1 MKKYFVLEVN
11 DESAAEYPNNYNFEG
26 SKSSRAL
33 RNYIQTNKGFPE
45 FNPQLSQE
53 IYDDP
58 EFNKVND
65 FIFGSVEKFCVSKRV
80 KEVLEQFNLPK
91 HKFYPVDVYLPQRL
105 FGIIKTRKKIEAE
118 YFAFNFDFFYISNNE
133 HWINYNKTE
142 FTKDYL
148 GLNQTKHIFLNKNFD
163 EDLDLFQLR
172 YSWMTYISE
181 ALMNKLIE
189 IKATGLLFSE
199 INERQY
205 RVKRPNPQITWE

>member
-1 MKKYFVLEVN
+1 MKKYFVMEVN

-26 SKSSRAL
+26 SKSSSTL
-33 RNYIQTNKGFPE
+33 RNYIQTNKCFPE

-58 EFNKVND
+58 EFNKIND

-80 KEVLEQFNLPK
+80 KEVLEKFNLPK

-133 HWINYNKTE
+133 HWINYDKTE

-148 GLNQTKHIFLNKNFD
+148 ELNQTEHIFLNKNFD

-189 IKATGLLFSE
+189 IKATGLIFSE